1 MTKSDIIG
9 MLIFLPLFAAFMSWG
24 LAYNLEISI
33 RAEVVRGAD
42 HDR

>member
-9 MLIFLPLFAAFMSWG
+9 MIIFLPLFAALMSWG
-24 LAYNLEISI
+24 LAYNLEVSTRGEI
-33 RAEVVRGAD
+33 VRGVD

>member
-9 MLIFLPLFAAFMSWG
+9 MIIFLPLFAALMSWG
-24 LAYNLEISI
+24 LAYNLEISAH
-33 RAEVVRGAD
+33 AEVAQEVD

>member
-9 MLIFLPLFAAFMSWG
+9 MIIFLPLFAALMSWG
-24 LAYNLEISI
+24 LAYNLEIDT
-33 RAEVVRGAD
+33 RAEIAQGVN

>member
-9 MLIFLPLFAAFMSWG
+9 MIIFLPLFAALMSWG
-24 LAYNLEISI
+24 LAYNLEIST
-33 RAEVVRGAD
+33 RAEIVQGVA

>member
-9 MLIFLPLFAAFMSWG
+9 MIIFLPIFAALMSWG
-24 LAYNLEISI
+24 LAYNLEIST
-33 RAEVVRGAD
+33 RAEVVQGVD